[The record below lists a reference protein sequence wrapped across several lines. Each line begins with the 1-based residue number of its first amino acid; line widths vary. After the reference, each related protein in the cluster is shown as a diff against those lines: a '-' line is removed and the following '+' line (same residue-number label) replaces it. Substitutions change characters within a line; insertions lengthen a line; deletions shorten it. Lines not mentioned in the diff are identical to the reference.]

1 MNPQTFLFC
10 AAIVC
15 AAIMYQKHRKA
26 EAEQPQDYDAADL
39 REAIKALDRL
49 SAQLE
54 NADRMIQ
61 DLDACSPC
69 ELLRGFRAQW
79 CGIDGRQH
87 SMDFLADGAN
97 RTTAGL
103 KAAALDERERLNSEI
118 IETVRA
124 MQAALDAGSAPAL
137 QLDAV
142 DETMDET
149 TDEAAAGEW

>member
-1 MNPQTFLFC
+1 
-10 AAIVC
+10 
-15 AAIMYQKHRKA
+15 
-26 EAEQPQDYDAADL
+26 
-39 REAIKALDRL
+39 
-49 SAQLE
+49 
-54 NADRMIQ
+54 
-61 DLDACSPC
+61 
-69 ELLRGFRAQW
+69 
-79 CGIDGRQH
+79 
-87 SMDFLADGAN
+87 MDFLADGAN

-149 TDEAAAGEW
+149 TDEELNELIESVFDFD